1 MQLVDFGGDN
11 HAATT
16 AKYFDMPRAK
26 LAQFIDQI
34 LKVFDVPT
42 LIRTDRDSVGVF
54 LHRRLNDL
62 LHRAVMSE
70 VNDLYTASL
79 QDSAHD
85 IYCRIVAI
93 EEACGGDKSER
104 VLAV

>member
-1 MQLVDFGGDN
+1 
-11 HAATT
+11 
-16 AKYFDMPRAK
+16 MPRAK
-26 LAQFIDQI
+26 LAQFVDQI

-42 LIRTDRDSVGVF
+42 LIRTDRDSVCVF

-62 LHRAVMSE
+62 LHRAVMGE